1 MQVSF
6 FWDLQVLDR
15 VSGEQV
21 GLMFDAVDQSL
32 YDGYSTG
39 FNQMDWECLEW
50 KNKFPHLRLEVQYYN
65 QIEFVSL
72 LLIVATV
79 KSSTYLKNHCLRCC
93 SLLY

>member
-1 MQVSF
+1 MKVSF

-39 FNQMDWECLEW
+39 FNHMDWECLEW
-50 KNKFPHLRLEVQYYN
+50 KNKFPHLRLV
-65 QIEFVSL
+65 
-72 LLIVATV
+72 
-79 KSSTYLKNHCLRCC
+79 
-93 SLLY
+93 